1 MASELGVQT
10 IQHTNGTDALTIGSD
25 GSVTT
30 QGAFLPGG
38 LTAWPAFSASYTG
51 PSDWYALGSGAVLAF
66 NNVTSSGDEY
76 MGFNNG
82 GHYNTSTYAFTCPI
96 DGIYFFTFNLYTA
109 NADTANGF
117 SLAKNGTYM
126 KTGSGTD
133 INNTYVAGADDISVS
148 SSFTLYL
155 ASGDTIDVRSNTPS
169 DLYSGHSWWHGHL
182 VAPL

>member
-1 MASELGVQT
+1 MTSVIKVDT
-10 IQHTNGTDALTIGSD
+10 IQNSSGTSALSIGA
-25 GSVTT
+25 GGEVTT

-38 LTAWPAFSASYTG
+38 LTAWPAFSAAKSV
-51 PSDWYALGSGAVLAF
+51 SEWAALSSGTVVPF

-82 GHYNTSTYAFTCPI
+82 SHYNTSTYAFTCPI
-96 DGIYFFTFNLYTA
+96 DGIYFFAFNIYTA
-109 NADTANGF
+109 NSDTSNGF

-126 KTGSGTD
+126 KVGSGTD
-133 INNTYVAGADDISVS
+133 VNNGYVMGSDDITVS
-148 SSFTLYL
+148 ASFTLYL
-155 ASGDTIDVRSNTPS
+155 ASGDTIDVRSNTSS